1 MAFMEA
7 FTESQRA
14 SFEASAAPL
23 ALRRGEFLIRRGE
36 AGGDL
41 FMLKEGLL
49 EVVDTRA
56 TPEVILAVLQ
66 PGTVV
71 GELSFLDGS
80 PRSVDVRAGQQATV
94 LRWTNRDLRNLLD
107 REPVLAASF
116 YKTVAELASTRMRR
130 LTDTAMTGGLA
141 PRIATGQAIE
151 DARALSSSVKATL
164 MRIDS
169 GLRERPD
176 DAGLAAALTD
186 ELDSFQLRLSRLLAA
201 WPDPQQRDSIA
212 KEIRGELHPYLIRST
227 LADRSIRRV
236 QGVVASPE
244 ILAHALVGREA
255 GEGRFGVLM
264 DRWMLDRPT
273 FAALRTL
280 ATDMV
285 EPILMQLPIHRNRR
299 VMILNAATGSFVARL
314 TTMLDVAPTEV
325 IVVDSSRH
333 ALTYLDTDVAPVEA
347 GCTIRTRQENLA
359 EFAVGRA
366 RNEYDR
372 ADCIVIHGLLEY
384 LPDRLAVSL
393 LRQCSK
399 LVRGDGRIVSASLSE
414 SADQAF
420 LDRMLRWPTL
430 RRSAEELA
438 RLHEAAGLSL
448 LPPVALTAPAQL
460 VVATPAVAS
469 DPVKR

>member
-1 MAFMEA
+1 MEA
-7 FTESQRA
+7 FTDTQRTL
-14 SFEASAAPL
+14 FEGSAAPL
-23 ALRRGEFLIRRGE
+23 ALKRGEYLIRRGE

-41 FMLKEGLL
+41 FLLKDGVL

-66 PGTVV
+66 PGSVV

-80 PRSVDVRAGQQATV
+80 PRSVDVRAGREAQV

-141 PRIATGQAIE
+141 PRIETGQALE
-151 DARALSSSVKATL
+151 DARALSSRVKAEL

-169 GLRERPD
+169 ALRERPD
-176 DAGLAAALTD
+176 DTGLSAALND
-186 ELDSFQLRLSRLLAA
+186 ELDSFQLRLSRLFAA
-201 WPDPQQRDSIA
+201 WPDPAQQDSIA
-212 KEIRGELHPYLIRST
+212 KEIRQELHPYLIRST

-273 FAALRTL
+273 FAALRSL
-280 ATDMV
+280 STDMV

-299 VMILNAATGSFVARL
+299 VLILNAATGSFVARL
-314 TTMLDVAPTEV
+314 TMMLDVAPTEV

-359 EFAVGRA
+359 EFAVGRR
-366 RNEYDR
+366 RNEYDKN
-372 ADCIVIHGLLEY
+372 DVIVIHGLLEY

-393 LRQCSK
+393 LRECSS
-399 LVRGDGRIVSASLSE
+399 LLRGEGRIVSGSLSE

-430 RRSAEELA
+430 RRSTEDLA
-438 RLHEAAGLSL
+438 RLHEAAGLDI
-448 LPPVALTAPAQL
+448 LPSTDLTAPAQL
-460 VVATPAVAS
+460 LVATPAVAS
-469 DPVKR
+469 DPAKR